1 MKDGF
6 LDNLPDLDMPE
17 SHRKRDKSFVHSANR
32 KDIVQY
38 IKMKCP
44 KCGGARVPV
53 YSTRDLPVR
62 HHKCSDCGHNFDS
75 IEQV

>member
-17 SHRKRDKSFVHSANR
+17 SHRKRDKNR
-32 KDIVQY
+32 KDVVQY

-44 KCGGARVPV
+44 KCYSEHIRI
-53 YSTRDLPVR
+53 YSTRDLPIR
-62 HHKCSDCGHNFDS
+62 HHKCLDCGHKFDS
-75 IEQV
+75 IER